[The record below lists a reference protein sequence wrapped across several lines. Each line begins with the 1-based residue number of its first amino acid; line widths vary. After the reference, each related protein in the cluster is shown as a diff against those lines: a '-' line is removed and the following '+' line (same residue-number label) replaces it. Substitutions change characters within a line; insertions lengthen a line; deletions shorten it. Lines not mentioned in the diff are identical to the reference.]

1 MIKYSL
7 NSGKYLTLDTQAVED
22 ILKEESIDEGEVCR
36 MKVKITITGKVHD
49 VGYRV
54 FLLNQA
60 DSLLIERFD
69 ARNVYINDKQALVVL
84 IEGDEEQVKEFIEF
98 VKTNKPE
105 KAVVEN
111 IKVEEYKKPI
121 RTIDSYRSSI
131 MIDQLN
137 KIIQVG
143 VNMVEKMDTMLG
155 KQDEML
161 QKQDLMLQKQ
171 DLMLEK
177 MDLMLKKQD
186 EALLKMDQMLRK
198 QDEMLQKQDTMLGKM
213 DMMLKKQDETIE
225 GLKEIGKKIDNVAEK
240 VDVVSEKLDKVDI
253 CYGEEKN
260 G

>member
-105 KAVVEN
+105 KAVVED
-111 IKVEEYKKPI
+111 IKIEEYKKPI
-121 RTIDSYRSSI
+121 RSIDSYRNSI
-131 MIDQLN
+131 MIDQLG
-137 KIIQVG
+137 KILQVG
-143 VNMVEKMDTMLG
+143 LKMI
-155 KQDEML
+155 E
-161 QKQDLMLQKQ
+161 KQDLMLQKQ

-177 MDLMLKKQD
+177 MDLMLGKQD
-186 EALLKMDQMLRK
+186 EALSKMDQMLQK
-198 QDEMLQKQDTMLGKM
+198 QDEA
-213 DMMLKKQDETIE
+213 
-225 GLKEIGKKIDNVAEK
+225 IDV
-240 VDVVSEKLDKVDI
+240 I
-253 CYGEEKN
+253 REEKR
-260 G
+260 